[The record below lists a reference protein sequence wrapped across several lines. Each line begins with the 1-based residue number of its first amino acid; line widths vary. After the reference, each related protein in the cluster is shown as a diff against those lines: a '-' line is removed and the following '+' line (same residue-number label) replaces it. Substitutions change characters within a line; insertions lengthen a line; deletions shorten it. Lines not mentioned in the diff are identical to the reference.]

1 MTADESFIGFGLHD
15 AVLETIRVDWV
26 SGTAELELQAVVPR
40 RERVVLR
47 AEKIAE
53 LVYPRRQP
61 WGTGDH
67 VFYVNDVRE
76 QRGEAGGEHRLEI
89 ELGSGDVIVIAAGSI
104 QRRTV

>member
-1 MTADESFIGFGLHD
+1 MPADESFIGYGLHD

-26 SGTAELELQAVVPR
+26 KGIAELELQAVVPR

-47 AEKIAE
+47 AEKLAE
-53 LVYPRRQP
+53 LLCPRRQP

-67 VFYVNDVRE
+67 VFYVSDVRE
-76 QRGEAGGEHRLEI
+76 QRAPAEHRLEV

-104 QRRTV
+104 ERKTA

>member
-15 AVLETIRVDWV
+15 AVLESVRVDWV
-26 SGTAELELQAVVPR
+26 KGTAELELQAVVPR
-40 RERVVLR
+40 RERVVFR
-47 AEKIAE
+47 AEKLGE
-53 LVYPRRQP
+53 LVLPRRQP

-76 QRGEAGGEHRLEI
+76 QRGGPNGEHRVEL

-104 QRRTV
+104 ERRAV